1 MPLTDLI
8 NTFLQTTAVH
18 GVAVA
23 FLIAACVLF
32 LWGFW
37 IVLSGIAR
45 VTLIVIEGI
54 ADLFKAGKDT
64 ITSVKEE
71 HKSFIAESKT
81 NSARTAA
88 AMELV
93 SESTRH
99 GDSKTHRALGHI
111 ATAYHM
117 EAENPDVK
125 RELSQ
130 AIHLLRDQ
138 A

>member
-1 MPLTDLI
+1 MPLTEII
-8 NTFLQTTAVH
+8 NTFIQTTVVH
-18 GVAVA
+18 GVATA
-23 FLIAACVLF
+23 FLVAVCVLL

-54 ADLFKAGKDT
+54 ADLFKAGKET

-81 NSARTAA
+81 NNARTAA

-93 SESTRH
+93 SDSTRI
-99 GDSKTHRALGHI
+99 GDSKTHRVLGHVV
-111 ATAYHM
+111 TAMHLD
-117 EAENPDVK
+117 ADNPAVK
-125 RELSQ
+125 SELQQ
-130 AIHLLRDQ
+130 AINLLRDQ
-138 A
+138 P